1 MRKGSCGGIPV
12 SASQIVAVKCES
24 ATVSHLDVMVPPP
37 TVETSEEEK
46 EKASTA
52 RNSKGNTNITSSAK
66 QSAFQKGKNSIHR
79 ATLDS
84 ATKAPSV
91 SFQHTPLSTN
101 PTTTIPSPPVPT
113 NHNNIYVP
121 PLSAQTTL
129 APSPSSTNS
138 PNPLTNTPSSLSSAR
153 FSKSQ
158 LRLLS
163 LSAARQPS
171 SNSRHSRA
179 SSTTSALTNR
189 CRKNEEMRVKFA
201 RESKR

>member
-1 MRKGSCGGIPV
+1 MSFPKV
-12 SASQIVAVKCES
+12 Q
-24 ATVSHLDVMVPPP
+24 
-37 TVETSEEEK
+37 
-46 EKASTA
+46 
-52 RNSKGNTNITSSAK
+52 N
-66 QSAFQKGKNSIHR
+66 FIHR
-79 ATLDS
+79 EPSFKLQPQTAS
-84 ATKAPSV
+84 AIFSNHLYQQTPQQFSTPTPPSLPP
-91 SFQHTPLSTN
+91 QQPTN
-101 PTTTIPSPPVPT
+101 P
-113 NHNNIYVP
+113 IYVP

-163 LSAARQPS
+163 LRAARQPS
-171 SNSRHSRA
+171 SKSRHSRA

-201 RESKR
+201 RESREMFCQWL